1 MESYSSVLG
10 IDVSASHNTRN
21 EVSPTLLPPDSKWG
35 PKRQGGTEAGF
46 CSGQL
51 ANPFFYY
58 LFINSK
64 RRTTIIYLF
73 IYLLIN
79 SKRRTRDDIGPL
91 LNEDDHLTNRDIDK
105 AEKFNAFIASAFNTD
120 EDSVEDSSGI
130 PGALS

>member
-21 EVSPTLLPPDSKWG
+21 EVSPTLLPPGSKWG

-58 LFINSK
+58 LTAKGGQQLF
-64 RRTTIIYLF
+64 IYLF
-73 IYLLIN
+73 IYLLTA
-79 SKRRTRDDIGPL
+79 KGPEMTL
-91 LNEDDHLTNRDIDK
+91 VHYSMRMIT
-105 AEKFNAFIASAFNTD
+105 SQT
-120 EDSVEDSSGI
+120 GT
-130 PGALS
+130 